1 MSRKGHTRNGSETP
15 SLPHVHQPKYKCHHC
30 NKSLDGMSIYGLE
43 TSETVSMQSSASKPK
58 KSIEVK
64 MPPVKKT
71 NEDPEALP
79 HAHTTS
85 GPCYFCSEHK
95 EDYEKLERYQPTWRA
110 KRLQAVI
117 EETEKKN
124 LEIKSD
130 LKKLEGTK
138 KEKDAK
144 VLMDTIY
151 NQLDDHLKM
160 HQQTEKEIDDLK
172 DELRKKLGKPAPK
185 KNSEDDKSL
194 QSRRPM
200 ASPEEQVLTYELKSQ
215 LLRNVEMQNHRLKT
229 ELTLHEKM
237 TEAKLLNQQNKR
249 LTDDNTTSK
258 TNTLRLMKMF
268 EKKAKDADAKLKEMQ
283 LELNKAQQLARKY
296 HQMYDMERRRNGL
309 PEGTYSTPEPES
321 GTPRQNNN
329 SSSFLGQNV
338 RVNDVIRKNE
348 VLVEENEKLH
358 REIARLKHD
367 NAGLIKKCKHAMSD
381 KESVVH
387 RLDTSEANRRDLT
400 KRLDREKTQHNNLS
414 KSLTRQAS
422 DWILLKKQLAQFDE
436 EYRWSQITR
445 TRPHTRQNL
454 GLSRNTTCL

>member
-1 MSRKGHTRNGSETP
+1 M
-15 SLPHVHQPKYKCHHC
+15 
-30 NKSLDGMSIYGLE
+30 
-43 TSETVSMQSSASKPK
+43 ASK
-58 KSIEVK
+58 E
-64 MPPVKKT
+64 T
-71 NEDPEALP
+71 
-79 HAHTTS
+79 
-85 GPCYFCSEHK
+85 K
-95 EDYEKLERYQPTWRA
+95 ENV

-124 LEIKSD
+124 TQMKND
-130 LKKLEGTK
+130 LKKLESTK

-144 VLMDTIY
+144 LLMDTIY
-151 NQLDDHLKM
+151 NQLDDHTKM
-160 HQQTEKEIDDLK
+160 HQQTEKEIDELK
-172 DELRKKLGKPAPK
+172 EELRKRLGKPAPK
-185 KNSEDDKSL
+185 KEEEKTP
-194 QSRRPM
+194 QGRRPM

-249 LTDDNTTSK
+249 LHDDNTTSK

-283 LELNKAQQLARKY
+283 QELNKAQQLARKY
-296 HQMYDMERRRNGL
+296 HQMYDMERRRNGV
-309 PEGTYSTPEPES
+309 PEAAHSTPEPES
-321 GTPRQNNN
+321 NSPRGNN

-348 VLVEENEKLH
+348 VLVEENDRLQ
-358 REIARLKHD
+358 REIGRLKHD
-367 NAGLIKKCKHAMSD
+367 NANLIKRCKHAMSD
-381 KESVVH
+381 KDDLVH
-387 RLDTSEANRRDLT
+387 RLDTSEMNRRELS
-400 KRLDREKTQHNNLS
+400 KRLDREKTQHQNLS

-445 TRPHTRQNL
+445 SRPHTRQHT
-454 GLSRNTTCL
+454 GLSRHATCL